1 MKRSTAGA
9 FAFYQKRSIAFSGG
23 HREDV
28 TPVPIPNTEVKS
40 LIGEGTARFAGGR
53 VARCRVFTELDS
65 ERSQAL
71 FFVFRRHVA
80 PRVRRLLTE
89 GDGAFCRCIP

>member
-1 MKRSTAGA
+1 MTL
-9 FAFYQKRSIAFSGG
+9 SGG
-23 HREDV
+23 YREDV

-53 VARCRVFTELDS
+53 VARCRVFQELDS

-71 FFVFRRHVA
+71 FFVLRK
-80 PRVRRLLTE
+80 RLLE
-89 GDGAFCRCIP
+89 MPFGQLLVDDYWLLVGGYAAGLPV

>member
-53 VARCRVFTELDS
+53 VARCRVFTEFDS

-71 FFVFRRHVA
+71 FLFLEGTL
-80 PRVRRLLTE
+80 RVNEPLRGGGGGLSGE
-89 GDGAFCRCIP
+89 

>member
-1 MKRSTAGA
+1 MTL
-9 FAFYQKRSIAFSGG
+9 SGG

-53 VARCRVFTELDS
+53 VARCRVFPKPDLI
-65 ERSQAL
+65 RGQA
-71 FFVFRRHVA
+71 FFVCLEPHLNTAGIRDA
-80 PRVRRLLTE
+80 WRVGGFVQE
-89 GDGAFCRCIP
+89 GEECVPYQA

>member
-71 FFVFRRHVA
+71 FLF
-80 PRVRRLLTE
+80 L
-89 GDGAFCRCIP
+89 GDARCTFGAIFCRVMAHPSQHA